1 MPARTI
7 RTPLFLTRLAPF
19 AATVLRVAVGIVF
32 IAHGY
37 DKVRNG
43 LEGFAGFLTSLN
55 VPMPELMSY
64 VVTILEIGG
73 GILLILGLGTR
84 IVALLLALEMVF
96 TIALVKL
103 DVGFIGEQGAGA
115 ELDFLLLAGGLT
127 LALLGA
133 GALSADR
140 ALGLEPGPAV

>member
-1 MPARTI
+1 MPARTV
-7 RTPLFLTRLAPF
+7 RTPAFLTRLSPF
-19 AATVLRVAVGIVF
+19 AGTVLRVAVGIVF
-32 IAHGY
+32 VAHGY
-37 DKVRNG
+37 QKVSNG
-43 LEGFAGFLTSLN
+43 LEGFGGFLTSLN
-55 VPMPELMSY
+55 VPMPDLMSY

-103 DVGFIGEQGAGA
+103 DTGFIGEQGTGA

-127 LALLGA
+127 LALLGP

-140 ALGLEPGPAV
+140 ALGMEPGPVV